1 MNFREFNKL
10 VNPHDDDMYVAS
22 VSGRQAIK
30 TNASTIKTI
39 SDDPSLEVMWIIPE
53 GYIVIETEQI
63 SILEIIQA
71 RSEPVIVIQ
80 SGERNIKIIA
90 KSSFTRSTKLNKLA
104 CGINANTIGAGKS
117 ILLPFKVKGSSSEA
131 LKKIDLVYGQT
142 IGMLPDWLMPIR
154 KISNSIN
161 DGINLPITGNQ
172 QVVLLDILSKMKAT
186 GLSQLKQVEVV
197 RLVNKEFCTTPLQEF
212 ELENVLQL
220 SEEQLIKQFFDKDKF
235 FHDRLGNYVIKNCF
249 VKRDEVSKELYFYN
263 EKKKVYSTDVDY
275 LMGYMTKLIPSLKHY
290 QKEETLK
297 YIQAYLYE
305 ESVKFNN
312 NPYTIVFKNGV
323 LDINT
328 MHFEPMTPDHNESI
342 QINCN
347 YNPNA
352 HSKIVDEYFATAT
365 NNKKDIEELLYEA
378 IGYSML
384 KTNELQKAFLLVG
397 SGRNGKSTFL
407 DLIKEVLGKENTTAI
422 SFKDLAN
429 NFRASAMNN
438 KLASLAGDIS
448 AQPLTDSDLVKSI
461 ISGDEI
467 MVEQKYKDA
476 QSKSMFATLFFAANK
491 MPRTPDQS
499 FGFYRRLTIIP
510 FEANLNNVS
519 RVDGLVFKQK
529 LLSQD
534 SLDYAAYRAVV
545 AINKLLTTTKE
556 FTTPEEVVA
565 MMEQYKIDNSSVLSW
580 FHEKHSAQIRH
591 IENMNEAEAY
601 SDYKMWCTNSLRH
614 ALNQT
619 NFLNSVKLE
628 INIEFKKK

>member
-1 MNFREFNKL
+1 MNFREFNNL
-10 VNPHDDDMYVAS
+10 INPNDQDMYIAS

-30 TNASTIKTI
+30 TNASTIKKI
-39 SDDPSLEVMWIIPE
+39 SDDVSLEVSWIIQD
-53 GYIVIETEQI
+53 GYVVIETEQT
-63 SILEIIQA
+63 SILELIKA
-71 RSEPVIVIQ
+71 KEEPVIVIQ
-80 SGERNIKIIA
+80 HGELDIKIIA
-90 KSSFTRSTKLNKLA
+90 KSDFNRTTKLNKLA
-104 CGINANTIGAGKS
+104 CGINANTYGPGKV
-117 ILLPFKVKGSSSEA
+117 ILLPFKVKGSSSEN
-131 LKKIDLVYGQT
+131 LRKIDLVYGNVVGQ
-142 IGMLPDWLMPIR
+142 MPSWLTPIR

-161 DGINLPITGNQ
+161 DGVTIPIMGNQ

-186 GLSQLKQVEVV
+186 GLSQLTQVEIVK
-197 RLVNKEFCTTPLQEF
+197 LVNKEFCNTPLQDY

-249 VKRDEVSKELYFYN
+249 VKRDEGSKELYFYN
-263 EKKKVYSTDVDY
+263 EKKKIYSTDVDY

-305 ESVKFNN
+305 ESVRFNE

-323 LDINT
+323 LNINT
-328 MHFEPMTPDHNESI
+328 LEFEPMTPNNHESI
-342 QINCN
+342 QLNCN

-352 HSKIVDEYFATAT
+352 KSNVIDEYFNTAT
-365 NNKKDIEELLYEA
+365 NKKQMIEELLYES

-407 DLIKEVLGKENTTAI
+407 DLVKEILGKQNTTAI

-448 AQPLTDSDLVKSI
+448 SAPLTDSDLFKSI
-461 ISGDEI
+461 VSGDEI

-476 QSKSMFATLFFAANK
+476 HAKSMFATLFFAANK

-499 FGFYRRLTIIP
+499 FGFYRRFTIVP
-510 FEANLNNVS
+510 FVADLNNVS

-529 LLSQD
+529 LLEQD
-534 SLDYAAYRAVV
+534 SLDYAAYRAVK
-545 AINKLLTTTKE
+545 AIHKLLTTTKE
-556 FTTPEEVVA
+556 FTMPEEVVA
-565 MMEQYKIDNSSVLSW
+565 MMEQYKIENSSVLSW
-580 FHEKHSAQIRH
+580 FHERHNAQSRSLK
-591 IENMNEAEAY
+591 NMTEAEAY
-601 SDYKMWCTNSLRH
+601 TDYKFWCSNSSRH

-619 NFLNSVKLE
+619 NFTNSVKTE